1 MEADWLN
8 CHASADVIA
17 DNDVALALPM
27 PCLRVKVLVAR
38 MGLNSYVYTYIHTYM
53 HTYMHACMH
62 AYTHTYIHEYIHTYD
77 HARVQRCVQRAAN
90 ECLCA
95 GMHAWI

>member
-38 MGLNSYVYTYIHTYM
+38 MGLNSYVYTYIHAYIHTCI

-62 AYTHTYIHEYIHTYD
+62 TYMCMY
-77 HARVQRCVQRAAN
+77 VNV
-90 ECLCA
+90 
-95 GMHAWI
+95 